1 MSNSGMVVSQPL
13 QEAVRYRHWGIGS
26 VKETGVQRCCVEVI
40 LESKR
45 VGSRSKGQ
53 GFDPVSD
60 L

>member
-13 QEAVRYRHWGIGS
+13 QEAARYRCWGTGS
-26 VKETGVQRCCVEVI
+26 AKEMGVQRCCMEVI
-40 LESKR
+40 LESER
-45 VGSRSKGQ
+45 VDNRSKGQ